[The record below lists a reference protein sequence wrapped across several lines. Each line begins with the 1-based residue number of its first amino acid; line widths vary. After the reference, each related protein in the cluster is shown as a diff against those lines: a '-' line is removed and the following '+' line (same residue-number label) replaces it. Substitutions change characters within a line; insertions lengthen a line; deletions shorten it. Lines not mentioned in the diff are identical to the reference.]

1 MRKAIFVFMFIGLS
15 VSAWAQS
22 GGAVCTPN
30 NITCIISPYG
40 IYPQPSNQASPV
52 PIVSVC
58 PGETFD
64 SRLTVVMPDSVT
76 LSPGLSL
83 NLNEMSITNIGVY
96 NTFTQL
102 IDPIPFGI
110 TYSCYSPQGTGLT
123 DLNSSDC
130 SFPERSCGCILLS
143 GTIPNGAAP
152 GDYDLTM
159 LVRINGA
166 LQVSYG
172 VEFPGSLYPVQGR
185 YIIRVENCL
194 GTETLYDGAVSI
206 KQNAPNPFST
216 STSIQIDA
224 TTSSTLQLEVSN
236 LLGQVIEQREVSL
249 MPGSNNVLLDGS
261 TLGNG
266 IYFYTFTDG
275 VNRVSNKM
283 LVQH

>member
-30 NITCIISPYG
+30 SITCIIFPYG
-40 IYPQPSNQASPV
+40 IYPQPSNQATPV

-58 PGETFD
+58 PGETID
-64 SRLTVVMPDSVT
+64 TRLTVVMPDSAM
-76 LSPGLSL
+76 LAPGFTI
-83 NLNEMSITNIGVY
+83 NLNEMEITNIGNY

-102 IDPIPFGI
+102 VDPIPFGI
-110 TYSCYSPQGTGLT
+110 TYSCYSPQGTGWP

-130 SFPERSCGCILLS
+130 KFTEQSCGCILLY
-143 GTIPNGAAP
+143 GTIPNWAAP
-152 GDYDLTM
+152 GDYDLSM

-166 LQVSYG
+166 LLLSYG
-172 VEFPGSLYPVQGR
+172 EEVQGTLHPLVGR
-185 YIIRVENCL
+185 YIIRIENCL

-236 LLGQVIEQREVSL
+236 VLGQVVEQREVSL
-249 MPGSNNVLLDGS
+249 MPGSNNVLIDGS

-275 VNRVSNKM
+275 INRVSNKM